1 MNYMILIRWSNQ
13 PRKNYAPV
21 GVDGDL
27 GIEIPNE
34 EIILR
39 IYIQCNELD
48 SSMEVSFINELPI

>member
-39 IYIQCNELD
+39 IYIQCNE
-48 SSMEVSFINELPI
+48 SIGFINGSKLY